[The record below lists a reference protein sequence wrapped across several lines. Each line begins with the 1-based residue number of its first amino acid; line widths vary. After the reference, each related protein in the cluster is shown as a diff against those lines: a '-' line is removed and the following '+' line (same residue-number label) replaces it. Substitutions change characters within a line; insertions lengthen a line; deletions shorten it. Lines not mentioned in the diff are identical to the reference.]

1 MKACAWKPE
10 RRFCQGAVYLV
21 SSARLLEGEIDMTTI
36 EFASE
41 TSRIT
46 TRPAVATR
54 VLNALGNAFVAW
66 KNRRA
71 FYRLGEMSDAELA
84 DIGLTRADLHVAVAV
99 PFGRDPTVKLRAIAS
114 ERADTIED
122 LARYVA

>member
-1 MKACAWKPE
+1 
-10 RRFCQGAVYLV
+10 
-21 SSARLLEGEIDMTTI
+21 MTTI
-36 EFASE
+36 EFATE
-41 TSRIT
+41 TSRTT

-54 VLNALGNAFVAW
+54 VLNALASAYVAW

-84 DIGLTRADLHVAVAV
+84 DIGLTRADLHVAAV

-114 ERADTIED
+114 ERADTVED
-122 LARYVA
+122 LARQVA

>member
-1 MKACAWKPE
+1 
-10 RRFCQGAVYLV
+10 
-21 SSARLLEGEIDMTTI
+21 MTTI

-41 TSRIT
+41 TPRIT

-54 VLNALGNAFVAW
+54 VLNAVADMVRAW
-66 KNRRA
+66 QNRRA

-99 PFGRDPTVKLRAIAS
+99 PFGRDPTIKLRAIAE
-114 ERADTIED
+114 ERADSVED
-122 LARYVA
+122 LARKVA

>member
-1 MKACAWKPE
+1 
-10 RRFCQGAVYLV
+10 
-21 SSARLLEGEIDMTTI
+21 MTTFD
-36 EFASE
+36 FATE
-41 TSRIT
+41 TSRVT

-54 VLNALGNAFVAW
+54 VLNAVADAYRAW
-66 KNRRA
+66 KNRRE

-114 ERADTIED
+114 DRVDTIED
-122 LARYVA
+122 LARKVA

>member
-1 MKACAWKPE
+1 
-10 RRFCQGAVYLV
+10 
-21 SSARLLEGEIDMTTI
+21 MTTI

-41 TSRIT
+41 TPRIT

-54 VLNALGNAFVAW
+54 VLNALANAYVAW

-84 DIGLTRADLHVAVAV
+84 DIGLTRSDLHVAVAV

-122 LARYVA
+122 LARRVA

>member
-1 MKACAWKPE
+1 MANWHCPHESTACRPKCSPVLGTTTCITSTVWKPE
-10 RRFCQGAVYLV
+10 RRFSQGASCMV
-21 SSARLLEGEIDMTTI
+21 SSARLLEGETDMTTI

-41 TSRIT
+41 TPRIT

-54 VLNALGNAFVAW
+54 VLNALANAYVAW

-84 DIGLTRADLHVAVAV
+84 DIGLTRADLHVAVAI
-99 PFGRDPTVKLRAIAS
+99 PFG
-114 ERADTIED
+114 
-122 LARYVA
+122 

>member
-1 MKACAWKPE
+1 
-10 RRFCQGAVYLV
+10 
-21 SSARLLEGEIDMTTI
+21 MTTI

-41 TSRIT
+41 TPRIT

-54 VLNALGNAFVAW
+54 VLNAVADAFRAW

-84 DIGLTRADLHVAVAV
+84 DIGLTRADLHVAVSV
-99 PFGRDPTVKLRAIAS
+99 PFGRDPTVKLRAIAE
-114 ERADTIED
+114 ERVDMIED
-122 LARYVA
+122 LARKVA

>member
-1 MKACAWKPE
+1 
-10 RRFCQGAVYLV
+10 
-21 SSARLLEGEIDMTTI
+21 MTTI

-54 VLNALGNAFVAW
+54 VVNVLANSYRAW

-84 DIGLTRADLHVAVAV
+84 DIGLTRADLHVAIDV
-99 PFGRDPTVKLRAIAS
+99 PFGSDPTVKLRAIAT
-114 ERADTIED
+114 ERVDTVED
-122 LARYVA
+122 IARRVA